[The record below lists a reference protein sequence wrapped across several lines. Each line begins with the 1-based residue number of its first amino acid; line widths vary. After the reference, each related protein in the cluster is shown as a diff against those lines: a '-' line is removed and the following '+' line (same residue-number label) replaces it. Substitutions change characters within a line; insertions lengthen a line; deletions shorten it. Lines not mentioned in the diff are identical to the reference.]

1 MDSSLSNERSIYR
14 AVWHTPPLRTLELLL
29 KYLRCLIVLLYFSLG
44 LDEATITREE
54 NASKTYLVCLR
65 EHLSRTVQTQFHMWS
80 RRSSA
85 DHGSWP
91 VILAI
96 APRGI
101 VHETLI

>member
-1 MDSSLSNERSIYR
+1 M
-14 AVWHTPPLRTLELLL
+14 
-29 KYLRCLIVLLYFSLG
+29 LLYFSLG
-44 LDEATITREE
+44 FDEATIARD
-54 NASKTYLVCLR
+54 APKTYLVCLR
-65 EHLSRTVQTQFHMWS
+65 KHLSRTVQTQFHMWS
-80 RRSSA
+80 RHSSA